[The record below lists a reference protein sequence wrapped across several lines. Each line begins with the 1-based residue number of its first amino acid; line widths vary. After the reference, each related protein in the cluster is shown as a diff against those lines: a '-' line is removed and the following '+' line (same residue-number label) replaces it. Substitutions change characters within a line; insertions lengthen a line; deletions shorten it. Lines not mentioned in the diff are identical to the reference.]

1 MKRTIRIGSRE
12 SALAVAQAR
21 WVIGRLQI
29 AQPQWC
35 FELVT
40 MKTTGDVVL
49 DRKLD
54 EIGGK
59 GLFTLELETALR
71 EGSIDMAVHSL
82 KDMPPD
88 TNGDLPIVAYSVRE
102 DPRDALVLP
111 QNAGSELLCIGS
123 SSARRR
129 VQLKSLFPRAQCESV
144 RGNVNTRLRKLDEGS
159 YDALVLAAAGLNRL
173 GLSSRI
179 TRFFEVEEMIPSA
192 GQGILAVQGL
202 LNGDYGYLLE
212 AVDNAHSRDAYAAE
226 RAFADALNA
235 GCTAPVGA
243 HAVIASNELKLYGL
257 YADEQCGIVARGE
270 LSGYRCDARKLGE
283 TLAKRLKE
291 EGQNGEW

>member
-21 WVIGRLQI
+21 WVMERLT
-29 AQPQWC
+29 AAEPDWR

-59 GLFTLELETALR
+59 GLFTLELEVALR
-71 EGSIDMAVHSL
+71 KGSIDMAVHSL
-82 KDMPPD
+82 KDMPQD
-88 TNGDLPIVAYSVRE
+88 TKGDLPIVAYSVRE
-102 DPRDALVLP
+102 DARDALVLP
-111 QNAGSELLCIGS
+111 QGAVNEPLLIGS

-129 VQLKSLFPRAQCESV
+129 VQLKTLFPSAHCESV

-179 TRFFEVEEMIPSA
+179 SRYFEVDEVIPSA
-192 GQGILAVQGL
+192 GQGILAVQGVL
-202 LNGDYGYLLE
+202 DGDYGYLLT
-212 AVDNAHSRDAYAAE
+212 AVDDKDARDAYAAE

-243 HAVIASNELKLYGL
+243 HAIISGNELKLYGL
-257 YADEQCGIVARGE
+257 YADEQCGIAARGD
-270 LSGYRCDARKLGE
+270 LAGPRSQARKLGE

-291 EGQNGEW
+291 EAEHG